1 MKSIFASI
9 PAPTD
14 NTWQLGIFQIRF
26 YALFIILGIVMAVLV
41 SAMRLAKRKGNAG
54 LSIDIGLWAIV
65 IGILG
70 ARFYHVATHLN
81 DYFGDGK
88 DPLSALYIWQGGLA
102 IYGGLLFGALG
113 AYIGC
118 RIAGVKFFA
127 YADAL
132 VPGLLLAQAIGRWG
146 NYFNNELFGLPTDLP
161 WGLELNVD
169 NPAKPV
175 GLPDSL
181 TYHPT
186 FLYESLWSL
195 LGIAVLI
202 WAERRFKLQ
211 WGRMFAA
218 YLMYYSFGRV
228 FIESIRL
235 DPAYVLFGVRLNVWS
250 AVVGFAIGLIIF
262 VMQGRKH
269 TGFEESIY
277 LPGREPKVEEMADDA
292 EGEPEVADESDY
304 ELATD
309 ALDSKPE

>member
-9 PAPTD
+9 PAPVA

-26 YALFIILGIVMAVLV
+26 YALFIIVGIVLAVAV
-41 SAMRLAKRKGNAG
+41 SALRISKRKGNAG

-65 IGILG
+65 LGIVG
-70 ARFYHVATHLN
+70 ARLYHVVTHLN
-81 DYFGDGK
+81 DYFGAGK
-88 DPLSALYIWQGGLA
+88 DPISALYIWQGGLA

-132 VPGLLLAQAIGRWG
+132 VPGLLLAQAVGRWG
-146 NYFNNELFGLPTDLP
+146 NYFNNELFGIPTDLP
-161 WGLELNVD
+161 WGLEISVG

-186 FLYESLWSL
+186 FLYESIWSL
-195 LGIAVLI
+195 LGIAVLL
-202 WAERRFKLQ
+202 WAEKRFNLQ

-218 YLMYYSFGRV
+218 YLMFYSFGRV

-250 AVVGFAIGLIIF
+250 AVVAFAIGLVIF
-262 VMQGRKH
+262 VVQGQKH
-269 TGFEESIY
+269 TGVESTIY
-277 LPGREPKVEEMADDA
+277 LPGREPKVTEEA
-292 EGEPEVADESDY
+292 EEEIVDESDY
-304 ELATD
+304 ELAID
-309 ALDSKPE
+309 GLESKSE

>member
-1 MKSIFASI
+1 VKSIFASI
-9 PAPTD
+9 PAPVA

-26 YALFIILGIVMAVLV
+26 YALFIILGIVLAVAV
-41 SAMRLAKRKGNAG
+41 SALRLAKRKGNAG

-65 IGILG
+65 LGIVG
-70 ARFYHVATHLN
+70 ARFYHVVTHLN
-81 DYFGDGK
+81 DYFGAGK
-88 DPLSALYIWQGGLA
+88 DPISALYIWQGGLA

-132 VPGLLLAQAIGRWG
+132 VPGLLLAQAVGRWG
-146 NYFNNELFGLPTDLP
+146 NYFNNELFGIPTDLP
-161 WGLELNVD
+161 WGLEISVG

-186 FLYESLWSL
+186 FLYESIWSL
-195 LGIAVLI
+195 LGIAVLL
-202 WAERRFKLQ
+202 WAEKRFNLQ

-218 YLMYYSFGRV
+218 YLMFYSFGRV

-250 AVVGFAIGLIIF
+250 AVVAFAIGLVIF
-262 VMQGRKH
+262 VVQGQKH
-269 TGFEESIY
+269 TGIESSIY
-277 LPGREPKVEEMADDA
+277 LPGREPKPAEERDLA
-292 EGEPEVADESDY
+292 EDVVDESDY

-309 ALDSKPE
+309 ALESKSE

>member
-1 MKSIFASI
+1 VKSIFASI
-9 PAPTD
+9 PAPEA

-26 YALFIILGIVMAVLV
+26 YALFIIVGIILAVAV
-41 SAMRLAKRKGNAG
+41 SALRLAKRKGNSG

-65 IGILG
+65 LGILG
-70 ARFYHVATHLN
+70 ARLFHVVTHIN

-132 VPGLLLAQAIGRWG
+132 VPGLLLAQAVGRWG
-146 NYFNNELFGLPTDLP
+146 NYFNNELFGIPTDLP
-161 WGLELNVD
+161 WGLEISVG

-186 FLYESLWSL
+186 FLYESIWSL
-195 LGIAVLI
+195 LGIAVLL
-202 WAERRFKLQ
+202 WAEKRFNLQ
-211 WGRMFAA
+211 WGRMFAT
-218 YLMYYSFGRV
+218 YLMFYSFGRV

-235 DPAYVLFGVRLNVWS
+235 DPSFVFLGVRTNVWS
-250 AVVGFAIGLIIF
+250 AVVGFAVGLVIF
-262 VMQGRKH
+262 VVQGQKN
-269 TGFEESIY
+269 TGIENTIY
-277 LPGREPKVEEMADDA
+277 LPGREPKAT
-292 EGEPEVADESDY
+292 GEHEVADEATDEADY

-309 ALDSKPE
+309 ALESKSE

>member
-1 MKSIFASI
+1 MKNIFASI
-9 PAPTD
+9 PAPVS

-26 YALFIILGIVMAVLV
+26 YALFIIVGIVLAVAV
-41 SAMRLAKRKGNAG
+41 SALRLAKRKGNSG

-65 IGILG
+65 LGIVG
-70 ARFYHVATHLN
+70 ARVYHVLTHLN
-81 DYFGDGK
+81 DYFGAGK

-102 IYGGLLFGALG
+102 IYGGLIFGALG
-113 AYIGC
+113 AFIGC

-132 VPGLLLAQAIGRWG
+132 VPGLLLAQAVGRWG
-146 NYFNNELFGLPTDLP
+146 NYFNNELFGIPTDLP
-161 WGLELNVD
+161 WGLEISVD

-195 LGIAVLI
+195 LGIAVLL
-202 WAERRFKLQ
+202 WLERRFKLQ

-218 YLMYYSFGRV
+218 YLMFYSFGRV

-235 DPAYVLFGVRLNVWS
+235 DPAYVLFGVRMNVWS
-250 AVVGFAIGLIIF
+250 AVVAFAIGLIIF
-262 VMQGRKH
+262 VIQGQKH
-269 TGFEESIY
+269 TGIEYSIY
-277 LPGREPKVEEMADDA
+277 LPGREPKVEEVQ
-292 EGEPEVADESDY
+292 EPTEEIVDESDY

-309 ALDSKPE
+309 ALESKSE

>member
-1 MKSIFASI
+1 MKNIFASI
-9 PAPTD
+9 PAPVS

-26 YALFIILGIVMAVLV
+26 YALFIIVGIVLAVAV
-41 SAMRLAKRKGNAG
+41 SALRLAKRKGNSG

-65 IGILG
+65 LGIVG
-70 ARFYHVATHLN
+70 ARIYHVLTHLN
-81 DYFGDGK
+81 DYFGAGK

-102 IYGGLLFGALG
+102 IYGGLIFGALG

-132 VPGLLLAQAIGRWG
+132 VPGLLLAQAVGRWG
-146 NYFNNELFGLPTDLP
+146 NYFNNELFGIPTDLP
-161 WGLELNVD
+161 WGLEISVD

-195 LGIAVLI
+195 LGIAVLL
-202 WAERRFKLQ
+202 WFERRFKLQ

-218 YLMYYSFGRV
+218 YLMFYSFGRV

-235 DPAYVLFGVRLNVWS
+235 DPAYVLFGVRMNVWS
-250 AVVGFAIGLIIF
+250 AVVAFAIGLVIF
-262 VMQGRKH
+262 VIQGQKH
-269 TGFEESIY
+269 TGVEHSIY
-277 LPGREPKVEEMADDA
+277 LPGREPKVEEVQ
-292 EGEPEVADESDY
+292 EPTEEIVDESDY

-309 ALDSKPE
+309 ALESKSE

>member
-1 MKSIFASI
+1 VKSIFASI
-9 PAPTD
+9 PAPVS

-26 YALFIILGIVMAVLV
+26 YALFIILGIVLAVAV
-41 SAMRLAKRKGNAG
+41 SALRLAKRKGNSG

-65 IGILG
+65 LGIVG
-70 ARFYHVATHLN
+70 ARLYHVVTHLN
-81 DYFGDGK
+81 DYFGEGQ
-88 DPLSALYIWQGGLA
+88 DPISALYIWQGGLA

-132 VPGLLLAQAIGRWG
+132 VPGLLLAQAVGRWG

-161 WGLELNVD
+161 WGLEISVG

-186 FLYESLWSL
+186 FLYESIWSL
-195 LGIAVLI
+195 LGIAVLL
-202 WAERRFKLQ
+202 WAEKRFNLQ

-218 YLMYYSFGRV
+218 YLMFYSFGRV

-250 AVVGFAIGLIIF
+250 AVVGFAIGLVIF
-262 VMQGRKH
+262 VIQGQKH
-269 TGFEESIY
+269 TGIESTIY
-277 LPGREPKVEEMADDA
+277 LPGREPKAADA
-292 EGEPEVADESDY
+292 EAEEIVDESDY
-304 ELATD
+304 ELAVD
-309 ALDSKPE
+309 GLESKSE

>member
-9 PAPTD
+9 PAPVA

-26 YALFIILGIVMAVLV
+26 YALFIIVGIVLAVAV
-41 SAMRLAKRKGNAG
+41 SALRISKRKGNAG

-65 IGILG
+65 LGIVG
-70 ARFYHVATHLN
+70 ARFYHVVTHLN
-81 DYFGDGK
+81 DYFGAGK
-88 DPLSALYIWQGGLA
+88 DPISALYIWQGGLA

-132 VPGLLLAQAIGRWG
+132 VPGLLLAQAVGRWG
-146 NYFNNELFGLPTDLP
+146 NYFNNELFGIPTDLP
-161 WGLELNVD
+161 WGLEISVG

-186 FLYESLWSL
+186 FLYESIWSL
-195 LGIAVLI
+195 LGIAVLL
-202 WAERRFKLQ
+202 WAEKRFNLQ

-218 YLMYYSFGRV
+218 YLMFYSFGRV

-250 AVVGFAIGLIIF
+250 AVVAFAIGLVIF
-262 VMQGRKH
+262 VVQGQKH
-269 TGFEESIY
+269 TGVESTIY
-277 LPGREPKVEEMADDA
+277 LPGREPKVTEEA
-292 EGEPEVADESDY
+292 EEEIVDESDY
-304 ELATD
+304 ELAID
-309 ALDSKPE
+309 GLESKSE

>member
-1 MKSIFASI
+1 VKSIFASI
-9 PAPTD
+9 PAPVA

-26 YALFIILGIVMAVLV
+26 YALFIIVGIVLAVAV
-41 SAMRLAKRKGNAG
+41 SALRISKRKGNAG

-65 IGILG
+65 LGIVG
-70 ARFYHVATHLN
+70 ARFYHVVTHLN
-81 DYFGDGK
+81 DYFGAGK
-88 DPLSALYIWQGGLA
+88 DPISALYIWQGGLA

-132 VPGLLLAQAIGRWG
+132 VPGLLLAQAVGRWG
-146 NYFNNELFGLPTDLP
+146 NYFNNELFGIPTDLP
-161 WGLELNVD
+161 WGLEISVG

-186 FLYESLWSL
+186 FLYESIWSL
-195 LGIAVLI
+195 LGIAVLL
-202 WAERRFKLQ
+202 WAEKRFNLQ

-218 YLMYYSFGRV
+218 YLMFYSFGRV

-250 AVVGFAIGLIIF
+250 AVVAFAIGLVIF
-262 VMQGRKH
+262 VVQGQKH
-269 TGFEESIY
+269 TGVESTIY
-277 LPGREPKVEEMADDA
+277 LPGREPKVTEEAEEEIVDA
-292 EGEPEVADESDY
+292 SDY
-304 ELATD
+304 ELAID
-309 ALDSKPE
+309 GLESKSE

>member
-9 PAPTD
+9 PAPTS

-26 YALFIILGIVMAVLV
+26 YALFIILGIIMAVLV

-65 IGILG
+65 IGIIG
-70 ARFYHVATHLN
+70 ARVYHVATHLN

-218 YLMYYSFGRV
+218 YLMYYSFGRI

-250 AVVGFAIGLIIF
+250 AVVGFAIGLAIF
-262 VMQGRKH
+262 VVQGRNH
-269 TGFEESIY
+269 TGFEQSIY
-277 LPGREPKVEEMADDA
+277 LPGRKPKVAEESED
-292 EGEPEVADESDY
+292 ETNGKEFADESDY

-309 ALDSKPE
+309 GLDSKPE